1 MIFLGIDGG
10 GSKTACLVGDESS
23 VLGSGSASGS
33 NPVRLGEG
41 KARDA
46 LVSAIRQACEVAG
59 VAPAQIRRTCV
70 GLAGA
75 ARPEISTLVQQ
86 MIAEV
91 VSGEIEI
98 VGDMV
103 IALEAAFGVGPG
115 VIVIAGTG
123 SIAYGR
129 NGKGQT
135 ARAGGWGHAV
145 SDEGSGHWIGRAA
158 LSAALRASD
167 ESGEQGSALLTQIMK
182 LWRAESRTQVVLA
195 ANASPA
201 PDFAALLPAVL
212 AAADSGDAGARKVLV
227 RAGTELSDLAGIVIR
242 RLFPDG
248 LYGAIVTFELK
259 NGTKEEMFRFMDSLK
274 LVVRATS
281 LGDVHSTVLYPVIA
295 SHRDVAPKQRERM
308 GIHDGLVRLCVGI
321 EAVDDILADLEQ
333 ALA

>member
-41 KARDA
+41 KAREA

-59 VAPAQIRRTCV
+59 VTPADIHRTCV

-75 ARPEISTLVQQ
+75 ARPEISALVRRI
-86 MIAEV
+86 IAEV

-103 IALEAAFGVGPG
+103 IALEAAFGASPG

-158 LSAALRASD
+158 VSAALRASD
-167 ESGEQGSALLTQIMK
+167 QSGERRSALLAQIMK
-182 LWRAESRTQVVLA
+182 LWRAESRTQLVLA

-227 RAGTELSDLAGIVIR
+227 RAGTELSDLAGVVIR
-242 RLFPDG
+242 RLFPGEDAVPVAMSGGVFSYSPVVCQTFYNGLHSVCPAAQVNAQVIEPVRGALELARRGCRDSDSRDG
-248 LYGAIVTFELK
+248 
-259 NGTKEEMFRFMDSLK
+259 S
-274 LVVRATS
+274 
-281 LGDVHSTVLYPVIA
+281 
-295 SHRDVAPKQRERM
+295 
-308 GIHDGLVRLCVGI
+308 
-321 EAVDDILADLEQ
+321 
-333 ALA
+333 

>member
-59 VAPAQIRRTCV
+59 VAPAGIHRTCI

-103 IALEAAFGVGPG
+103 IALEAAFGAGPG

-242 RLFPDG
+242 RLFPGESVVPVAMSGGVFSNSPVVCQTFYNGLHSVCPAAQVNAQVIEPVRGALELARRGFPRKDG
-248 LYGAIVTFELK
+248 D
-259 NGTKEEMFRFMDSLK
+259 RDS
-274 LVVRATS
+274 
-281 LGDVHSTVLYPVIA
+281 
-295 SHRDVAPKQRERM
+295 RD
-308 GIHDGLVRLCVGI
+308 GS
-321 EAVDDILADLEQ
+321 
-333 ALA
+333 